1 MDVLPALGLGL
12 LAGFAVAI
20 PLGAIGVLLVQEGAT
35 LGARRGLAAATA
47 VGTVDM
53 LYCIAAVSAGSLLAP
68 VITGWGDWPGIIGG
82 GVLIALGLHGL
93 RKLSR
98 SRGSEPAETA
108 LPGRRRYVLFF
119 ALTAI
124 NPVTLLYFAAL
135 VTSLG
140 DTIASP
146 GAAVAFVAAVGIAS
160 LSWQVLLVVLGAGMR
175 RKSGAGLKRWTPV
188 VGNGIVAV
196 LGAALIAQALA

>member
-1 MDVLPALGLGL
+1 MEALTALGLGV
-12 LAGFAVAI
+12 LAGFAVAV

-35 LGARRGLAAATA
+35 RGARRGLPAAAA
-47 VGTVDM
+47 VGTVDVV
-53 LYCIAAVSAGSLLAP
+53 YCIIAVTVGSLLAP
-68 VITGWGDWPGIIGG
+68 VITGWGPWPGIVGG

-93 RKLSR
+93 LKLTR
-98 SRGSEPAETA
+98 ARVGEPAETA
-108 LPGRRRYVLFF
+108 LPGRRRYLLFF

-140 DTIASP
+140 ETIASP
-146 GAAVAFVAAVGIAS
+146 VAAAAFVAGVGVAS
-160 LSWQVLLVVLGAGMR
+160 LSWQVLLVALGAGMR
-175 RKSGAGLKRWTPV
+175 QKSGAGLKRWTPV

-196 LGAALIAQALA
+196 LGAAMIAHAFA